1 LGIIKNNKMGRYRK
15 HLFENFQD
23 ENFNPDTRYELAYKR
38 VKRIKGFYIHAL
50 VYVFVNAFIIISSY
64 NRSELGSEVFFRWE
78 TFSTALFWGIG
89 LVAHGLSVFGRELF
103 FGSDWEEK
111 KIKEFMD
118 KDKSQKWE

>member
-1 LGIIKNNKMGRYRK
+1 MGRYRK
-15 HLFENFQD
+15 RLLENIQD

-38 VKRIKGFYIHAL
+38 VKRIKGFYIHLL
-50 VYVFVNAFIIISSY
+50 VYVLVNAFIIVSSF
-64 NRSELGSEVFFRWE
+64 NRSVLGSEIFFRWE

-89 LVAHGLSVFGRELF
+89 LVAHGMSVFGRDLF
-103 FGSDWEEK
+103 FGADWEER

>member
-1 LGIIKNNKMGRYRK
+1 MGRYRK
-15 HLFENFQD
+15 RLLENFQD

-38 VKRIKGFYIHAL
+38 VKRIKGFYIHLLIYVL
-50 VYVFVNAFIIISSY
+50 VNGFIIVSSF
-64 NRSELGSEVFFRWE
+64 NRSVLGTEVFFRWE

-89 LVAHGLSVFGRELF
+89 LVAHGMSVFGRDLF
-103 FGSDWEEK
+103 FGADWEER